1 MGGPSTLAS
10 VDLAELADLAVRAR
24 ALMAS
29 GQRVVLGIVGPPGV
43 GKSTLAQAL
52 VREIGERAAYLPM
65 DGFHL
70 PQARLRALGTRDRMG
85 APETFDA
92 GAFATLVEAVVA
104 SPGRSLTAPGFDRTV
119 EEPVLDGVRI
129 GAAAR
134 LVVTEGNYLL
144 LPGDDWERARARMAA
159 VWQLRLAEEVRRER
173 LLARHIA
180 FGKSPAQALE
190 WMTRVDEPNARLVQS
205 YAARADLI
213 IDVT

>member
-10 VDLAELADLAVRAR
+10 VDLAELADLAARAR

-104 SPGRSLTAPGFDRTV
+104 SPGMSLTAPGFDRTV
-119 EEPVLDGVRI
+119 EEPVPDGVRI
-129 GAAAR
+129 GAAAL

>member
-1 MGGPSTLAS
+1 
-10 VDLAELADLAVRAR
+10 VDLAELADLAARAR

>member
-92 GAFATLVEAVVA
+92 GAYATLVEAVVA

>member
-1 MGGPSTLAS
+1 M
-10 VDLAELADLAVRAR
+10 DLAELADLAARAR

-92 GAFATLVEAVVA
+92 GAYATLVEAVVA
-104 SPGRSLTAPGFDRTV
+104 SPGMSLTAPGFDRTV
-119 EEPVLDGVRI
+119 EEPVPDGVRI
-129 GAAAR
+129 GAAAL

-205 YAARADLI
+205 YAARADHI
-213 IDVT
+213 VDVT

>member
-1 MGGPSTLAS
+1 
-10 VDLAELADLAVRAR
+10 
-24 ALMAS
+24 
-29 GQRVVLGIVGPPGV
+29 
-43 GKSTLAQAL
+43 
-52 VREIGERAAYLPM
+52 
-65 DGFHL
+65 
-70 PQARLRALGTRDRMG
+70 MG

-92 GAFATLVEAVVA
+92 GAYATLVEAVVA

>member
-1 MGGPSTLAS
+1 M
-10 VDLAELADLAVRAR
+10 DLAELADLAVRAR

-92 GAFATLVEAVVA
+92 GAYATLVEAVVA
-104 SPGRSLTAPGFDRTV
+104 SPGMSLTAPGFDRTV
-119 EEPVLDGVRI
+119 EEPVPDGVRI
-129 GAAAR
+129 GAAAL

>member
-10 VDLAELADLAVRAR
+10 VDLAELADLAARAR

-104 SPGRSLTAPGFDRTV
+104 SPGMSLTAPGFDRTV

>member
-1 MGGPSTLAS
+1 
-10 VDLAELADLAVRAR
+10 
-24 ALMAS
+24 
-29 GQRVVLGIVGPPGV
+29 
-43 GKSTLAQAL
+43 
-52 VREIGERAAYLPM
+52 M

-92 GAFATLVEAVVA
+92 AGYADLVDAVVA
-104 SPGRSLTAPGFDRTV
+104 SPGMPLTAPGFDRTV
-119 EEPVLDGVRI
+119 EEPVADGVRI
-129 GAAAR
+129 DASAR

-144 LPGDDWERARARMAA
+144 LPGGDWERARVRMAA
-159 VWQLRLAEEVRRER
+159 VWQLRLADETRRER

-180 FGKSPAQALE
+180 FGKSPAEALE

>member
-10 VDLAELADLAVRAR
+10 VDLAELADLAARAR

-92 GAFATLVEAVVA
+92 GAYATLVEAVVA
-104 SPGRSLTAPGFDRTV
+104 SPGMSLTAPGFDRTV
-119 EEPVLDGVRI
+119 EEPVPDGVRI
-129 GAAAR
+129 GAAAL

>member
-1 MGGPSTLAS
+1 MVGPSTLAS
-10 VDLAELADLAVRAR
+10 VDLAELADLAARAR

-92 GAFATLVEAVVA
+92 GAYATLVEAVVA
-104 SPGRSLTAPGFDRTV
+104 SPGMSLTAPGFDRTV
-119 EEPVLDGVRI
+119 EEPVPDGVRI
-129 GAAAR
+129 GAAAL

-205 YAARADLI
+205 YAARADHI
-213 IDVT
+213 VDVT

>member
-10 VDLAELADLAVRAR
+10 VDLAELADLAARAR

>member
-10 VDLAELADLAVRAR
+10 VDLAELADLAARAR

-92 GAFATLVEAVVA
+92 GAYATLVEAVVA